1 MTRRHRLRR
10 GTSGPT
16 GGRAAG
22 SAAGSP
28 AVAAACVC
36 LVLTA
41 LLLSSDTAHGRG
53 RKEAATVPV
62 AAFAND
68 AETGHA
74 QFSGV
79 VIDAV
84 GVPLPEVAVAMCA
97 SACWP
102 TTTDNSGRF
111 RYPSLPVERYVLDI
125 RGESVGGR
133 TLTSVVL
140 PVDLTAGDG
149 ELPPVQLH
157 DATALDWQGT
167 APVRFAG
174 LSLVPA
180 GPVDLGAL
188 QRATGGGSTA
198 AAATIGGARIPR
210 AAWPEYELAAEDV
223 RYRPLAMW
231 ALYPFG
237 ARPGGPL
244 TLHAVRPPELGAAD
258 EDLAFFSVD
267 AVTGTAEWLG
277 PALAEHDYLRTG
289 PDRGISTLT
298 WVILAARNR

>member
-1 MTRRHRLRR
+1 MTPRHRPRR
-10 GTSGPT
+10 GTSGPA
-16 GGRAAG
+16 GGRAAV
-22 SAAGSP
+22 AG
-28 AVAAACVC
+28 

-41 LLLSSDTAHGRG
+41 LLGFPDAAHGRG
-53 RKEAATVPV
+53 RSAAAGPD
-62 AAFAND
+62 AAFPID
-68 AETGHA
+68 AATGHA
-74 QFSGV
+74 PFSGV
-79 VIDAV
+79 VIDAG

-97 SACWP
+97 STCWP
-102 TTTDNSGRF
+102 ATTDDAGRF
-111 RYPSLPVERYVLDI
+111 FYPSLPVERYVLDV

-140 PVDLTAGDG
+140 PVELTDGGG

-157 DATALDWQGT
+157 DATALDWEGT

-188 QRATGGGSTA
+188 QRATGAGGNA
-198 AAATIGGARIPR
+198 ASATIGGAQVPR
-210 AAWPEYELAAEDV
+210 AAWPQYELAAQDV
-223 RYRPLAMW
+223 RYRPVAMW

-237 ARPGGPL
+237 ARLGGPL
-244 TLHAVRPPELGAAD
+244 TLHAARPPELGAHD

-277 PALAEHDYLRTG
+277 PALPEHDYLRTG

-298 WVILAARNR
+298 WVILAARDR